1 MEYEQTSLLF
11 NPKIGENV
19 IFSFVT
25 VADSVK
31 IPLKTNNS
39 VNTTF
44 TAKPFYQE
52 SILAERKGLM
62 QKNSNKKILCHSLF
76 KFSENAKMKA
86 KISALS

>member
-1 MEYEQTSLLF
+1 MEHKQTSLLY

-39 VNTTF
+39 MNATF
-44 TAKPFYQE
+44 AAKPFYQE

-62 QKNSNKKILCHSLF
+62 QKTQKKKNFVPQSF
-76 KFSENAKMKA
+76 
-86 KISALS
+86 